1 MYPILYESI
10 TLGTVPQ
17 HNGLGVLSDCISCY
31 CEHARNDIYELT
43 FEYPMSGIHAQD
55 IAYMRFIKAK
65 PNPTDDPQLFYI
77 DRIGKVMNGKFTV
90 YCKHISYLLS
100 GYDIVSGTASN
111 AAAACT
117 LLQNASTG
125 FTITTDKVV
134 SASFKIN
141 TPASVKSYFVGR
153 QGSFLDVFGKADIKY
168 NNFSVQFLTDAG
180 ADRGVT
186 IRYAKNLLELSQEID
201 ASNLYTHVRCFYQNG
216 DTAAIVG
223 DKVAT
228 GLSLGI
234 DKVLVV
240 DVSEEYQEAPTV
252 STLTTR
258 AQKYINDNNLTTPTD
273 NIKLDFVQSGELSNR
288 VDLCDT
294 VSVYYPALGITRT
307 GVKCIRVKYD
317 VIKGKYI
324 ETEFGDAQG
333 SAVDTMVLT
342 NALIAEKPSV
352 SFMAEAIAHATEL
365 ITGNLGG
372 YVVLHDANGD
382 GYPDEIL
389 IMDTADINTATK
401 VWRWNKNG
409 LGYSSTGYSGRFG
422 TAITADGKIVADYI
436 ATGTLDASKITVSHL
451 SASSIDTGTLD
462 GTKATIT
469 NINASNI
476 NTGTLSANLIKA
488 GVLSDTAGKFSLN
501 MTSGAAIM
509 ADFKAKN
516 TLSLVDANGTTR
528 GYIGFN
534 SASGSSIITYNQDG
548 KMSTV
553 LSANTSDGGQV
564 RVYDTGGT
572 EVANLGYE
580 AQTGFSGGS
589 HLHLFERMR
598 PGQTPRLIVKLS
610 HNSYGG
616 ALYLNNYSA
625 ENLIALDADAY
636 GGTLSVRSENNVLV
650 AWIYTTNR
658 GGGYFMLADNSGT
671 QKIYMNGA
679 SGAIVCVSLTQ
690 TSSRKVKKNIKPI
703 EDAEKILELQ
713 AVSFD
718 YIDEDLGTDKRGF
731 IAEDVAEVLP
741 NLVTPETEEHNATL
755 DYMGMI
761 PYLQAVIK
769 KQEERI
775 TALEKKIESLEK

>member
-100 GYDIVSGTASN
+100 GYDIVSGTAST

-125 FTITTDKVV
+125 FTITTDKVI

-141 TPASVKSYFVGR
+141 TPASVRSYFVGR

-201 ASNLYTHVRCFYQNG
+201 ASNLYTHVRCFYQNN
-216 DTAAIVG
+216 DTAAVVG

-352 SFMAEAIAHATEL
+352 SFMAEAIAHATGL

-382 GYPDEIL
+382 GEPDEIL

-409 LGYSSTGYSGRFG
+409 LGYSSTGYSGTFG
-422 TAITADGKIVADYI
+422 TAITADGKIVADYVS
-436 ATGTLDASKITVSHL
+436 TGTLD
-451 SASSIDTGTLD
+451 
-462 GTKATIT
+462 
-469 NINASNI
+469 
-476 NTGTLSANLIKA
+476 ANLIKA
-488 GVLSDTAGKFSLN
+488 GIISDTSNTFTLN
-501 MTSGAAIM
+501 MTSGEAVM
-509 ADFKAKN
+509 KNLKAKLG
-516 TLSLVDANGTTR
+516 LSLIDANNTTR
-528 GYIGFN
+528 AEFTYTARTGAAMFLRN
-534 SASGSSIITYNQDG
+534 SAGNATVGLVAGDGDNAGIWLGTETGRQALNIEVTDAGGQFMLTNSSN
-548 KMSTV
+548 KNTV
-553 LSANTSDGGQV
+553 KLFASSAWSAGELQLANSDGTVHTELKRVVNGGDLTVYTNGGKSQV
-564 RVYDTGGT
+564 S
-572 EVANLGYE
+572 VA
-580 AQTGFSGGS
+580 ASSGGG
-589 HLHLFERMR
+589 RI
-598 PGQTPRLIVKLS
+598 TIN
-610 HNSYGG
+610 NS
-616 ALYLNNYSA
+616 
-625 ENLIALDADAY
+625 
-636 GGTLSVRSENNVLV
+636 SEV
-650 AWIYTTNR
+650 T
-658 GGGYFMLADNSGT
+658 
-671 QKIYMNGA
+671 KITANGND
-679 SGAIVCVSLTQ
+679 GNITCVSLTQ

-703 EDAEKILELQ
+703 EDAEKILKLQ

-718 YIDEDLGTDKRGF
+718 YINEDEGKDRRGF
-731 IAEDVAEVLP
+731 IAEDVAEILP

-755 DYMGMI
+755 DYMQMI

-769 KQEERI
+769 DQESRIQELERRL
-775 TALEKKIESLEK
+775 TALENKQA